1 MGGHHKN
8 EKNNSL
14 QDAYLIVKSMVLFN
28 NYDSVISQNMF
39 FTILFAQ
46 RCADSCINHCFYY
59 VFQAWEELNG
69 YAILCIAL
77 FLQ

>member
-1 MGGHHKN
+1 MGITKMKKKILARCLFDCKINGF
-8 EKNNSL
+8 
-14 QDAYLIVKSMVLFN
+14 FN